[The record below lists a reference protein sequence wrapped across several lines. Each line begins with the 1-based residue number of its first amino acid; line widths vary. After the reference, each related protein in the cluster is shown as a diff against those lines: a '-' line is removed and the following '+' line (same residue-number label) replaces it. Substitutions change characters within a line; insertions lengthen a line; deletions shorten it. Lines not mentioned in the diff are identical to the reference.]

1 MKRLILVPFVI
12 ALLAV
17 IAPTAALAKG
27 ASEAEI
33 VGPGLD
39 RPIVL
44 TGSGDLATVMPL
56 AELVEAAGFYPAV
69 FVRSPDPMLDER
81 PVGDLGPKYTITYVM
96 PGPNS
101 EVDELVQDVYPYAK
115 PDPVTYTAPGQ
126 PFFGTEQTRGG
137 WFVATS
143 LLKDQLV
150 AVGLPQNRPTTAVG
164 DDRSPWALAA
174 GLVLLAVAL
183 CACVFGAYVVRH
195 RPATA

>member
-1 MKRLILVPFVI
+1 MKTGVLVSFVV
-12 ALLAV
+12 ALLAALV
-17 IAPTAALAKG
+17 PTAALAKG
-27 ASEAEI
+27 ASEASI
-33 VGPGLD
+33 TGPGLSD
-39 RPIVL
+39 PISLAGEGRPGGEQVMQ
-44 TGSGDLATVMPL
+44 LADF
-56 AELVEAAGFYPAV
+56 AGFFPAV
-69 FVRSPDPMLDER
+69 FVQSPDPMLDER
-81 PVGDLGPKYTITYVM
+81 PAGDLGPKYTITYVM
-96 PGPNS
+96 PGPNN
-101 EVDELVQDVYPYAK
+101 EVDELLQDVYPYAK